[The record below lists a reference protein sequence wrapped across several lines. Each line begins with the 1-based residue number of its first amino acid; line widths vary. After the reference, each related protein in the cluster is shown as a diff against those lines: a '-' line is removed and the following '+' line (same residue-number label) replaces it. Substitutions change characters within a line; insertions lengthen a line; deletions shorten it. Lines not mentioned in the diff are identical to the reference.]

1 MLALLLIIGM
11 APQAA
16 PATARPATP
25 PSVQTAPLSG
35 TALPKPE
42 DVDPNAL
49 LKVKR
54 IFVES
59 FGDDIISKEIQSM
72 IVSSLVATKRF

>member
-49 LKVKR
+49 LKSWKA
-54 IFVES
+54 
-59 FGDDIISKEIQSM
+59 
-72 IVSSLVATKRF
+72 LATILFRKKYNR